1 MNRKFTTV
9 LALDVVGFSKLMS
22 QDEDRTLMNLQARRK
37 IIDPL
42 IEQKGGRIFNTAGD
56 SVLAEFPSPVD
67 AVECGVQI
75 QNKSVSINNQSEEAD
90 KMSYRIGLNMG
101 EVLVSDGDLFGDAVN
116 VAARLEAQAIEDGL
130 CISQSIFELVN
141 MKVKVSYED
150 AGELHLK
157 NISQPV
163 RAYNVLKCKGAT
175 RGLVSADAKPK
186 VAISNA
192 EAGSLAVMLFKN
204 LSNDEEQEYFC
215 EGFSEDLI
223 SALSRHKSLLV
234 IASNA
239 SFSYSIKE
247 KSVSQIGTEM
257 GVRYLVEGKVR
268 KMGKKMRISASLL
281 SAEEENVIWSQNF
294 DTTLDEIFDVQD
306 EIVATIVARLVGKV
320 ESDQVKKLA
329 NKKPDVMEA
338 YDLVLQGLEFHRKSS
353 VSAENNKKA
362 LSLFTKATE
371 IDPNYARAFA
381 WKTCSLA
388 NNSEWFADD
397 MPDGWMEDAFSS
409 INRAMEIDPDDPEAH
424 RILGAMKLL
433 FEGDMEKAIFHHKKA
448 IEICPSDTFHLARY
462 SVLLSYLGKPED
474 AMEQIEK
481 ALRINPFGSDLMFET
496 KGVCAYL
503 LEDYEAAISTFKNM
517 QIETRVSLFYS
528 AACYGLL
535 GKTELAKDRLV
546 LAKTESGMEIDKFV
560 TTQLYQSEEISNKL
574 TNDLT
579 SIEKGLVLN

>member
-175 RGLVSADAKPK
+175 RGLVSADAEPK
-186 VAISNA
+186 VTVSSA

-397 MPDGWMEDAFSS
+397 MPDGWMEDMFSS
-409 INRAMEIDPDDPEAH
+409 VNRAMEIDPDDPEAH
-424 RILGAMKLL
+424 RILGAVKLL

>member
-1 MNRKFTTV
+1 MIRKFTTV

-22 QDEDRTLMNLQARRK
+22 LDEDRTLMTLQARRK

-56 SVLAEFPSPVD
+56 SVLAEFPNPVD

-75 QNKSVSINNQSEEAD
+75 QNKSVSINNQSDEAD

-157 NISQPV
+157 NISKPV

-175 RGLVSADAKPK
+175 RGLVSADAAPK
-186 VAISNA
+186 VAVSSA
-192 EAGSLAVMLFKN
+192 DAGSLAVMLFKN

-268 KMGKKMRISASLL
+268 KMGQKMRISASLL

-371 IDPNYARAFA
+371 VDPNYARAFA

-474 AMEQIEK
+474 AMEQINK

-528 AACYGLL
+528 AACYNHL
-535 GKTELAKDRLV
+535 GKTELAKDRLG
-546 LAKTESGMEIDKFV
+546 LAKNESGMDIDKFV
-560 TTQLYQSEEISNKL
+560 ATQLYQSDEISSKL
-574 TNDLT
+574 KSNLS
-579 SIEKGLVLN
+579 SIEEGLMLS

>member
-186 VAISNA
+186 VAISSA

-503 LEDYEAAISTFKNM
+503 LGDYEAAISTFKNM

>member
-186 VAISNA
+186 VAISSA

>member
-22 QDEDRTLMNLQARRK
+22 LDEDRTLMNLKARRK

-56 SVLAEFPSPVD
+56 SVLAEFPNPVD

-75 QNKSVSINNQSEEAD
+75 QNKSVSINSQSEEAD

-116 VAARLEAQAIEDGL
+116 VAARLEAQAIADGL
-130 CISQSIFELVN
+130 CISQSIFDLVN

-175 RGLVSADAKPK
+175 RGLVSADAEPK
-186 VAISNA
+186 VTVASA

-247 KSVSQIGTEM
+247 KSASQIGTEM

-268 KMGKKMRISASLL
+268 KMGQKMRISASLL
-281 SAEEENVIWSQNF
+281 SAEEENIIWSQNF

-306 EIVATIVARLVGKV
+306 EIVATIVAMLVGKV

-371 IDPNYARAFA
+371 VDPNYARAFA

-388 NNSEWFADD
+388 NNSEWFAED
-397 MPDGWMEDAFSS
+397 MPDGWMEDMFSS
-409 INRAMEIDPDDPEAH
+409 VNRAMEIDPDDPEAH
-424 RILGAMKLL
+424 RILGAVKLL

-474 AMEQIEK
+474 AMEQIDK

-528 AACYGLL
+528 AACYGVL
-535 GKTELAKDRLV
+535 GKTDLAKDRLS
-546 LAKTESGMEIDKFV
+546 LAKNESGMDIDKFV
-560 TTQLYQSEEISNKL
+560 ATQLYQSDEISNKL
-574 TNDLT
+574 KSNLL
-579 SIEKGLVLN
+579 SIEEGLVVS

>member
-22 QDEDRTLMNLQARRK
+22 LDEDRTLMNLQARRK

-56 SVLAEFPSPVD
+56 SVLAEFPNPVD

-75 QNKSVSINNQSEEAD
+75 QNKSVSINSQSEEAD

-116 VAARLEAQAIEDGL
+116 VAARLEAQAIADGL
-130 CISQSIFELVN
+130 CISQSIFDLVN

-175 RGLVSADAKPK
+175 RGLVSADAEPK
-186 VAISNA
+186 VTVASA

-247 KSVSQIGTEM
+247 KSAAQIGTEM

-268 KMGKKMRISASLL
+268 KMGQKMRISASLL

-306 EIVATIVARLVGKV
+306 EIVATIVAMLVGKV

-371 IDPNYARAFA
+371 VDPNYARAFA

-397 MPDGWMEDAFSS
+397 MPDGWMEDMFSS
-409 INRAMEIDPDDPEAH
+409 VNRAMEIDPDDPEAH
-424 RILGAMKLL
+424 RILGAVKLL

-474 AMEQIEK
+474 AMEQIDK

-528 AACYGLL
+528 AACYGVL
-535 GKTELAKDRLV
+535 GKTDLAKDRLS
-546 LAKTESGMEIDKFV
+546 LAKNESGMDIDKFV
-560 TTQLYQSEEISNKL
+560 ATQLYQSDEISNKL
-574 TNDLT
+574 KSNLL
-579 SIEKGLVLN
+579 SIEEGLVVS